1 MSYFTSAVNNVA
13 ELLVK
18 SKRIS
23 TQQEK
28 NLFEEELKH
37 LPVLSNLLLHLLFI
51 SKYELLN
58 NKWTNV
64 PDYRRINIHDAP

>member
-1 MSYFTSAVNNVA
+1 MSYFTSAIDNVA

-37 LPVLSNLLLHLLFI
+37 LNVLSNLLLHLLFI
-51 SKYELLN
+51 SKDELLN

-64 PDYRRINIHDAP
+64 PDCQRINIHNAP

>member
-1 MSYFTSAVNNVA
+1 MSYFTSAINKVA

-37 LPVLSNLLLHLLFI
+37 LPILSNLLLHLLFI
-51 SKYELLN
+51 SKDELLN
-58 NKWTNV
+58 NQWSSG
-64 PDYRRINIHDAP
+64 PDCQRINIHNAP